1 MKNNNKLRLNEL
13 KTINSLNFMR
23 NFNSKKRILSPKAIQ
38 ESKTDN
44 YYYSSENEIKKSL
57 YNNININ
64 QPQLNQQ
71 YQNYTNPINYI
82 QQQEQNYQGSL
93 NAQNNYYLPQQ
104 NFYNEEEI
112 IMNNPN
118 NDNFIYAENI
128 KYNYNNNYSPI
139 VIPQNENMNNQMMMN
154 MNMVQRQME
163 QIQNPNDYNNYNNE
177 RRVKYNKNE
186 RFNSGVNLN
195 ISNCETQYPM
205 TYMNSN
211 SLNKRK
217 PFIHNYNNN
226 INNYIM
232 NANENDTINTNESNN
247 FHPKNYKKNKN
258 IKNNNAS
265 KKKHM
270 SDLSEDPSSIPIK
283 GKNRNKSNY
292 RSKNDENSDNLLN
305 KNMYNDEFNNNT
317 NMNSNKFHKKIKSQV
332 DFKRKT
338 NNFPKYEEFSQ
349 NEDGRNININNYYNN
364 IYGNTKG
371 RMKQAYYG
379 DEGNTYRE
387 ESNRYYN
394 IPEYNKNN
402 AIGNNMVEEYD
413 TQEKYVTKIRTLIK
427 CLENYYIDLFR
438 DYFNYFI
445 EKLRNY
451 DQNKIDENKNSLL
464 QRFQRIRNNRY
475 HNYNS
480 PNYLSPS
487 NSIHNA
493 NANIG
498 QNEYN
503 PMKKSKKFEKNKTS
517 NNIFN
522 NLYVPKKNVEYVGF
536 GRDSYTGN
544 NNNTI
549 NLSDIKGRNPEY
561 YQYFNPNQNNMGYPE
576 NRLNLSID
584 YSSNYLS
591 INKLRNR
598 YNENS
603 LDRINHYND
612 NPFNANINR
621 SQNNIKEYS
630 RKINNS
636 YENRNANI
644 KSYSNFNDIS
654 NLNRKPLIY
663 VKPKPKI
670 NLKRIVISKENKNS
684 NNIKAS
690 KTLNNFHT
698 NMNNISIQNNSNYI
712 YNNSLNPNNNN
723 IKNNI
728 NINKHNSSFSI
739 KNIEGLRSP
748 VKSRNHARNISD
760 IAKDVIDNAN
770 INVSKKGNFKF
781 GSKGFNNNLSRY
793 NDSSNNIEV
802 SEFMGKDDIIEE
814 TIIKDICTYDKKL
827 WVYIKYIS
835 SSMAKQNF
843 IKMKVKRRLSIKNS
857 GNEFINQELNS
868 LKPSHT
874 DSIVLIPPLSILN
887 AHFKFRDYSN
897 KRKMNIRE
905 MKEISEEKESFNNSY
920 AQDNETLKNNLIN
933 MMNILE
939 GYNKKYHIY
948 FEQNFFE
955 ILQNKEQNN
964 DEQNNTN
971 HKIKDTCRRNL
982 FPENPKE
989 NNENEDENYFSDNIN
1004 SEKKKDSNNDFP
1016 SFKCNST
1023 RFKDNRKIVLNEMNK
1038 KNDFEKE
1045 ELNNNENNNDN
1056 ESKKENNNNKNE
1068 QLEEKV
1074 DNSGIIKL
1082 EEKIIY
1088 LFRLDLL
1095 KHALHSK
1102 KLNKAIQEK
1111 EKENQNEKE
1120 KDKEKTMEKEKI
1132 NEKEKEKE
1140 KINEKEKTKEKEEE
1154 EEVEDEDEEEEEE
1167 DDEEEDEKKE

>member
-186 RFNSGVNLN
+186 RFKSGVNLN

-402 AIGNNMVEEYD
+402 VIGNNMVEEYD

-603 LDRINHYND
+603 LDRINYYND

-887 AHFKFRDYSN
+887 AHFKYSDYSN

-1045 ELNNNENNNDN
+1045 ELNNNENKNDS

-1111 EKENQNEKE
+1111 EKENEKEKE
-1120 KDKEKTMEKEKI
+1120 KDKEKEKTM
-1132 NEKEKEKE
+1132 EKEKE

>member
-186 RFNSGVNLN
+186 RFKSGVNLN

-402 AIGNNMVEEYD
+402 VIGNNMVEEYD

-598 YNENS
+598 YNY
-603 LDRINHYND
+603 YND

-887 AHFKFRDYSN
+887 AHFKYSDYSN

-1045 ELNNNENNNDN
+1045 ELNNNENKNDS

-1111 EKENQNEKE
+1111 EKENEKEKE
-1120 KDKEKTMEKEKI
+1120 KDKEKEKTM
-1132 NEKEKEKE
+1132 EKEKE

>member
-186 RFNSGVNLN
+186 RFKSGVNLN

-402 AIGNNMVEEYD
+402 VIGNNMVEEYD

-603 LDRINHYND
+603 LDRINYYND

-887 AHFKFRDYSN
+887 AHFKYSDYSN

-1045 ELNNNENNNDN
+1045 ELNNNENKNDS

-1111 EKENQNEKE
+1111 ENEKEKE
-1120 KDKEKTMEKEKI
+1120 KDKEKEKTM
-1132 NEKEKEKE
+1132 EKEKE